1 MHHHQQALG
10 NCAGANNLDTNLRFV
25 YSVHIL
31 FVHVTQVGTWWE
43 YARCNMYTQY
53 IGIVDW
59 WQKICKKKLTC
70 MVVWFLHDGQPD
82 LEYPYQSLCFYCR
95 GRETF
100 Q

>member
-1 MHHHQQALG
+1 MHHHQQALR

-25 YSVHIL
+25 YSVHLL

-59 WQKICKKKLTC
+59 WQKICKKNPTC
-70 MVVWFLHDGQPD
+70 MQ
-82 LEYPYQSLCFYCR
+82 LCNDIATLVHIWVQTEQVP
-95 GRETF
+95 G
-100 Q
+100 